1 LFGLAAVVLVM
12 SERIY
17 QEIVNFFG
25 EVVGVFAT
33 DVQFG
38 VVEIYAD

>member
-1 LFGLAAVVLVM
+1 M